1 MKIKGKLI
9 NHKSARSL
17 NLKLDSIKYNYQNKI
32 YEIYSKIG
40 HPGISIIKISLIENK
55 PPLEYNL
62 TTTSNTFYN
71 KNSGNY
77 NPNFSNSPLKNS
89 NDNTSFSVGKIIN
102 LKKSNNSFFNLFK
115 PLSSESI
122 KKNSLNQKLKFI
134 KNRNNFF
141 NKAFYKGEIQSLSN
155 RLFGDTK
162 KKKKTK
168 ETRIEVEE
176 DPFFSPNN
184 SNNIDNNLLK
194 SKEKLL
200 SIGNSDKKYKIENY
214 NSFNNVFS

>member
-17 NLKLDSIKYNYQNKI
+17 NLKLDSIKNNYQNKI

-62 TTTSNTFYN
+62 TTSSNTFYN

-77 NPNFSNSPLKNS
+77 NPNFSNPPLKNS
-89 NDNTSFSVGKIIN
+89 NENTSFSAGKIIN
-102 LKKSNNSFFNLFK
+102 LKKSNISFFNLFK

-122 KKNSLNQKLKFI
+122 KKNSLNQK
-134 KNRNNFF
+134 
-141 NKAFYKGEIQSLSN
+141 
-155 RLFGDTK
+155 
-162 KKKKTK
+162 
-168 ETRIEVEE
+168 
-176 DPFFSPNN
+176 
-184 SNNIDNNLLK
+184 NL
-194 SKEKLL
+194 
-200 SIGNSDKKYKIENY
+200 
-214 NSFNNVFS
+214 

>member
-17 NLKLDSIKYNYQNKI
+17 NLKLDSIKNNYQNKI

-89 NDNTSFSVGKIIN
+89 NENTSFSAGKIIN
-102 LKKSNNSFFNLFK
+102 LKKSNISFFNLFK

-122 KKNSLNQKLKFI
+122 KKNSLDQKLKFM
-134 KNRNNFF
+134 KKRNNFF
-141 NKAFYKGEIQSLSN
+141 NKAFYKEELQSLSN
-155 RLFGDTK
+155 RLFWRQQK
-162 KKKKTK
+162 KQKY
-168 ETRIEVEE
+168 
-176 DPFFSPNN
+176 NN
-184 SNNIDNNLLK
+184 
-194 SKEKLL
+194 
-200 SIGNSDKKYKIENY
+200 
-214 NSFNNVFS
+214 